1 MNKYKLESLVFLFFG
16 LFHIHRIWAFIDSKS
31 YNKFWLN
38 ILENRGPFFLILG
51 FSLLIMSIIVIL
63 YFIVNFKDKKWW
75 RWIYLFGGIYLVIDN
90 VLNLFNNNFINNIV
104 IKMYTMKQPY
114 YSILWGLFI
123 ILGITCLIISKYL
136 WNYTDIKYNTLMNC
150 KLFCQNDEKC

>member
-16 LFHIHRIWAFIDSKS
+16 LFHIHRIWAFIDFKS

-38 ILENRGPFFLILG
+38 ILENRGSFFIILG

-63 YFIVNFKDKKWW
+63 YFIVNFKNKKWW

-90 VLNLFNNNFINNIV
+90 VLNLFNNNLINNVV

-114 YSILWGLFI
+114 YSILWALFI
-123 ILGITCLIISKYL
+123 ILGIICIIISKYL
-136 WNYTDIKYNTLMNC
+136 WSYRRRI
-150 KLFCQNDEKC
+150 

>member
-1 MNKYKLESLVFLFFG
+1 
-16 LFHIHRIWAFIDSKS
+16 
-31 YNKFWLN
+31 
-38 ILENRGPFFLILG
+38 
-51 FSLLIMSIIVIL
+51 MSIIVIL
-63 YFIVNFKDKKWW
+63 YFIINFKDKKWW
-75 RWIYLFGGIYLVIDN
+75 RWIYLFGGIYLIIDN
-90 VLNLFNNNFINNIV
+90 VLNLFNNNFINNVV

-123 ILGITCLIISKYL
+123 ILGIICLIISKYL